1 MSNIKIIKP
10 LNNFNESNKV
20 TSKIYVSL
28 TGVKFYGIITLDSCL
43 CYRKTQAGKILPV
56 TFKYLFNKQ
65 TLNLEAESYFNDSL
79 SKAPIRAVKRYA
91 SKLYKQ
97 AIKDDE
103 AAVLL
108 AIIETVKNYEVVF
121 EDVES
126 ELLFSYFSNKYY
138 NLEIRDSFYVQYAII
153 EHIPDRVL
161 KIENNNTVIYNPTT
175 DTYFVQLKHLL

>member
-1 MSNIKIIKP
+1 MSDIKIIKP
-10 LNNFNESNKV
+10 LNNFNESNKL

-28 TGVKFYGIITLDSCL
+28 TGVKVDEIITLDSCL
-43 CYRKTQAGKILPV
+43 CYRKTQADKILPV
-56 TFKYLFNKQ
+56 TFKYLFNRQ

-79 SKAPIRAVKRYA
+79 SKAPIRAVKRFA
-91 SKLYKQ
+91 SKLYKE

-103 AAVLL
+103 VAVLL
-108 AIIETVKNYEVVF
+108 AIVETVKNYEVVF

-138 NLEIRDSFYVQYAII
+138 NLEISDAFFVQYGLID
-153 EHIPDRVL
+153 HIPDRL
-161 KIENNNTVIYNPTT
+161 LEIEDDNLIIYNPMT